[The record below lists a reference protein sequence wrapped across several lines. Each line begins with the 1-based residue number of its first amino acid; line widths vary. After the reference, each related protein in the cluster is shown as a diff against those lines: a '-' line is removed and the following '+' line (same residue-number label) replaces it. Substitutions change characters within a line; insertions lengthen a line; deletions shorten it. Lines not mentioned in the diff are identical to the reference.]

1 IVKPR
6 RLTNWAGVCMDP
18 TSVTSDGKK
27 LAFLQMAG
35 HPTVYVADLQ
45 ANGTRITKERH
56 LTLTESMDVVADWT
70 PDSRSILFS
79 SNRNSQAGIYR
90 QTLDEDAPKL
100 LMTTQQDL
108 NICCV
113 TPDGQWFIYML
124 SVKSSQTVATRD
136 IMRIPIAGG
145 AQQKLFPGK
154 NVNWWGCARSPSD
167 LCAIAERSEGDKEAI
182 ITSFDP
188 GKGRG
193 AELTRIALD
202 PNVTDWT
209 LALSG
214 DGKRF
219 AVIRGPEMP
228 LQI

>member
-1 IVKPR
+1 
-6 RLTNWAGVCMDP
+6 
-18 TSVTSDGKK
+18 
-27 LAFLQMAG
+27 MAG

-70 PDSRSILFS
+70 PDSRSIIFW
-79 SNRNSQAGIYR
+79 SNRNSQAGIYK

-124 SVKSSQTVATRD
+124 SAKSSQPGAAGD
-136 IMRIPIAGG
+136 LMRIPIDGG
-145 AQQKLFPGK
+145 AQQKLFSVR

-182 ITSFDP
+182 ITSFDH
-188 GKGRG
+188 GKRRG
-193 AELTRIALD
+193 AVINRNSSLLYVTEWTSEL
-202 PNVTDWT
+202 
-209 LALSG
+209 
-214 DGKRF
+214 
-219 AVIRGPEMP
+219 
-228 LQI
+228 